1 MNKSYKGK
9 ILISTPDHSGDIFSR
24 SVVLIVEHTRQ
35 GAFGLILNK
44 LNFDL
49 SSKIKEKLG
58 YSVDIYEGGPVEK
71 DKIFVIGKGNPP
83 TDFFLTL
90 DDNFYITED
99 METVITNV
107 IENKIEPDDVRFF
120 SGYSGWESNQL
131 ENEVKRK
138 FWTIVEVFN
147 IDYTS
152 PDNYDLWRKIM
163 QNLGGEYL
171 LWANAPNNISMN

>member
-24 SVVLIVEHTRQ
+24 SVVLIIEHSEQ

-49 SSKIKEKLG
+49 SSKIKEKMG
-58 YSVDIYEGGPVEK
+58 HSVDIYEGGPVEHE
-71 DKIFVIGKGNPP
+71 KIFVIGKGRP
-83 TDFFLTL
+83 TTEYYLDLGNDF
-90 DDNFYITED
+90 YVTED
-99 METVITNV
+99 METVITGV
-107 IENKIEPDDVRFF
+107 IDNKIEPDDVRFF
-120 SGYSGWESNQL
+120 SGYSGWESQQL
-131 ENEVKRK
+131 DNEIKSK
-138 FWTIVEVFN
+138 FWTAVEVFN